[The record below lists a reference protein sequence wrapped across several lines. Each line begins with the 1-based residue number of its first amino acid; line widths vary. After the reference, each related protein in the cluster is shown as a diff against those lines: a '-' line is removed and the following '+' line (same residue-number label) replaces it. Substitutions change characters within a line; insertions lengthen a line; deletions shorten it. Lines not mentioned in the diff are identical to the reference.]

1 MVDIRPLSQN
11 SVEQITID
19 VKIKASQ
26 GKRSYT
32 DEEARIVL
40 KATLA
45 EVDPM
50 RRWVLWLCAYSSA
63 RLSENCQ
70 VHQED
75 VISVEGIACIMK
87 LDPKANSLQAFT
99 SNCYDISEALAGF
112 GQLDLAENHT
122 AARLFWDP

>member
-11 SVEQITID
+11 SVEQVTID
-19 VKIKASQ
+19 VKIKASE

-45 EVDPM
+45 EVDPV
-50 RRWVLWLCAYSSA
+50 RRWVLWLCAYSGA

-75 VISVEGIACIMK
+75 LTSVEGTACIIK
-87 LDPKANSLQAFT
+87 LDPKADSLETLT
-99 SNCYDISEALAGF
+99 SNYYEISEASAGF
-112 GQLDLAENHT
+112 GQRELVEDHT
-122 AARLFWDP
+122 AARLS